1 MKISQ
6 SKLEIQKIIKNL
18 LLNLGKKDFKIS
30 TSKEKIEEITKFE
43 NHTIK
48 SLINQL
54 HKRLSR
60 MVSDEKK
67 NLKNLKKSPAN

>member
-1 MKISQ
+1 MKNSQ
-6 SKLEIQKIIKNL
+6 SKLEIQKIIKEFAVE
-18 LLNLGKKDFKIS
+18 LGKKDFKIS
-30 TSKEKIEEITKFE
+30 ITKEKIEEITKSE

-54 HKRLSR
+54 YKRLSR

-67 NLKNLKKSPAN
+67 KKN

>member
-6 SKLEIQKIIKNL
+6 SKLEIQKIIKEFSVE
-18 LLNLGKKDFKIS
+18 LGKKKKDFKIS

-67 NLKNLKKSPAN
+67 NLKN